1 MEGQIEAAIKQICYE
16 KNLEY
21 DRVLE
26 AIEAALAAA
35 FRKDFGDKNKQNI
48 IAKFDPVSGETLV
61 FDVKT
66 VVEDQELPSEEELA
80 ALKAK
85 QDETGEDY
93 KIFNP
98 KTEIMLADAKQ
109 LDKKYEIGDEVKTQ
123 LEIPAEFGRMAA
135 QTAKQ
140 VIIQKLREAE
150 RDAIYEEYKKREGS
164 LLQGMVHRKDGD
176 VFIVDFG
183 KINGVLL
190 PVDQI
195 RREFYRIGE
204 RLSFYVKSVEKG
216 AKGPELLI
224 SRNHPDIV
232 RVLFEREIPEIYN
245 GDIEV
250 KNIAREA
257 GARTKVAVHTDIEN
271 LDPIGS
277 CIGQRGARIQT
288 IISELNGEKID
299 IIQWDED
306 AKKYIANAMAPAKIT
321 GVELNDE
328 EKLAIVTVPKDQISL
343 AIGRDAQNVR
353 LAVQLTGWAISV
365 REAET
370 GTLVDHNDEKVG
382 VVNDVSDAE

>member
-1 MEGQIEAAIKQICYE
+1 MDGQIEAAIKQICYE

-48 IAKFDPVSGETLV
+48 IAEFNPTTAETKV

-66 VVEDQELPSEEELA
+66 VVEDQELPTEEELA
-80 ALKAK
+80 ALKVK
-85 QDETGEDY
+85 QEETGEEY
-93 KIFNP
+93 KVFNP

-109 LDKKYEIGDEVKTQ
+109 IDKKYEIGDEIKTQ

-150 RDAIYEEYKKREGS
+150 RDAIYEEYKKREGA

-176 VFIVDFG
+176 TFIIDFG
-183 KINGVLL
+183 KINGILS
-190 PVDQI
+190 PADQI

-216 AKGPELLI
+216 PKGPELII
-224 SRNHPDIV
+224 SRNHPEII

-245 GDIEV
+245 GDIEI

-257 GARTKVAVHTDIEN
+257 GARAKVAVHTDIEN

-288 IISELNGEKID
+288 IIGELNGEKID
-299 IIQWDED
+299 IIQWDDD

-365 REAET
+365 REAES
-370 GTLVDHNDEKVG
+370 GELVDHNDEKAVA
-382 VVNDVSDAE
+382 DSEKAAE

>member
-1 MEGQIEAAIKQICYE
+1 MEGQIGAAIKQICYE

-35 FRKDFGDKNKQNI
+35 YRKDFGDKNKQNI
-48 IAKFDPVSGETLV
+48 VAKFNPVSGETLV

-66 VVEDQELPSEEELA
+66 VVEDQELPTEEELS

-85 QDETGEDY
+85 QDETGEEY
-93 KIFNP
+93 KVFNP
-98 KTEIMLADAKQ
+98 KTEIMLSDAKK
-109 LDKKYEIGDEVKTQ
+109 LDPKYEIGDEVRTP

-176 VFIVDFG
+176 AFIIDFG

-190 PVDQI
+190 PADQI
-195 RREFYRIGE
+195 RREFYRIGD

-216 AKGPELLI
+216 AKGPELMV
-224 SRNHPDIV
+224 SRNHPEIV

-245 GDIEV
+245 GDIEI

-257 GARTKVAVHTDIEN
+257 GARAKVAVHTDIEN

-370 GTLVDHNDEKVG
+370 GELVDHNDEKVISEK
-382 VVNDVSDAE
+382 NTDLK

>member
-1 MEGQIEAAIKQICYE
+1 MDGQIEAAIKQICYE

-21 DRVLE
+21 ERVLE

-48 IAKFDPVSGETLV
+48 IAEFNPATAETKV

-66 VVEDQELPSEEELA
+66 VVEDQELPTEEELA

-85 QDETGEDY
+85 QEETGEEY
-93 KIFNP
+93 KVFNP

-109 LDKKYEIGDEVKTQ
+109 IDKKYEIGDEIKTQ

-150 RDAIYEEYKKREGS
+150 RDAIYEEYKKREGA

-176 VFIVDFG
+176 TFIIDFG
-183 KINGVLL
+183 KINGILS
-190 PVDQI
+190 PADQI

-216 AKGPELLI
+216 PKGPELII
-224 SRNHPDIV
+224 SRNHPEII

-245 GDIEV
+245 GDIEI

-257 GARTKVAVHTDIEN
+257 GARAKVAVHTDIEN

-288 IISELNGEKID
+288 IIGELNGEKID
-299 IIQWDED
+299 IIQWDDD

-370 GTLVDHNDEKVG
+370 GELVDHNDEKAVA
-382 VVNDVSDAE
+382 DVEKAAE

>member
-35 FRKDFGDKNKQNI
+35 YRKDFGDKNKQNI
-48 IAKFDPVSGETLV
+48 VAKFNPVSGETLV

-66 VVEDQELPSEEELA
+66 VVEDQELPTEEELS
-80 ALKAK
+80 ALKAR
-85 QDETGEDY
+85 QDETGEEY
-93 KIFNP
+93 KVFNP
-98 KTEIMLADAKQ
+98 KTEIMLSDAKK
-109 LDKKYEIGDEVKTQ
+109 LDPKYEIGDEVRTP

-176 VFIVDFG
+176 VFIIDFG

-190 PVDQI
+190 PADQI
-195 RREFYRIGE
+195 RREFYRIGD

-216 AKGPELLI
+216 AKGPELVV
-224 SRNHPDIV
+224 SRNHPEIV

-245 GDIEV
+245 GDIEI

-257 GARTKVAVHTDIEN
+257 GARAKVAVHTDIEN

-370 GTLVDHNDEKVG
+370 GELVDHNDEKVIFEK
-382 VVNDVSDAE
+382 NTDLE

>member
-1 MEGQIEAAIKQICYE
+1 MDGQIEAAIKQICYE

-35 FRKDFGDKNKQNI
+35 YRKDFGDKNKQNI
-48 IAKFDPVSGETLV
+48 IAEFNPTTAETKV

-66 VVEDQELPSEEELA
+66 VVEDQELPTEEELA

-85 QDETGEDY
+85 QEETGEEY
-93 KIFNP
+93 KVFNP

-109 LDKKYEIGDEVKTQ
+109 IDKKYEIGDEVRTQ
-123 LEIPAEFGRMAA
+123 LEIPTEFGRMAA

-150 RDAIYEEYKKREGS
+150 RDAIYEEYKKREGT
-164 LLQGMVHRKDGD
+164 LIAGMVHRKDGD
-176 VFIVDFG
+176 TFIIDFG
-183 KINGVLL
+183 KINGILS

-195 RREFYRIGE
+195 RREFYKIGE

-216 AKGPELLI
+216 PKGPELI
-224 SRNHPDIV
+224 VSRNHSEIV

-245 GDIEV
+245 GDIEI

-257 GARTKVAVHTDIEN
+257 GSRTKVAVATETEG

-288 IISELNGEKID
+288 IIGELNGEKID

-365 REAET
+365 REAES
-370 GTLVDHNDEKVG
+370 GALVDHNDENASTG
-382 VVNDVSDAE
+382 ETVSDSE

>member
-1 MEGQIEAAIKQICYE
+1 MDGQIEAAIKQICYE

-48 IAKFDPVSGETLV
+48 IAEFNPTTAETKV

-66 VVEDQELPSEEELA
+66 VVEDQELPTEEELA

-85 QDETGEDY
+85 QEETGEEY
-93 KIFNP
+93 KVFNP

-109 LDKKYEIGDEVKTQ
+109 IDKKYEIGDEIKTQ

-150 RDAIYEEYKKREGS
+150 RDAIYEEYKKREGA

-176 VFIVDFG
+176 TFIIDFG
-183 KINGVLL
+183 KINGILS
-190 PVDQI
+190 PADQI

-216 AKGPELLI
+216 PKGPELII
-224 SRNHPDIV
+224 SRNHPEII

-245 GDIEV
+245 GDIEI

-257 GARTKVAVHTDIEN
+257 GARAKVAVHTDIEN

-288 IISELNGEKID
+288 IIGELNGEKID
-299 IIQWDED
+299 IIQWDDD

-365 REAET
+365 REAES
-370 GTLVDHNDEKVG
+370 GELVDHNDEKAVA
-382 VVNDVSDAE
+382 DSEKAAE